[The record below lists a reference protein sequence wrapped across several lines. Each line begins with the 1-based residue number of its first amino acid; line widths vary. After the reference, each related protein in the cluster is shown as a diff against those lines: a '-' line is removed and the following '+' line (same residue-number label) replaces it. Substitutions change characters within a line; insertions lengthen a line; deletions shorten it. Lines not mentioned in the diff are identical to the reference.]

1 MTGQDQPATRS
12 TIIGIALASALVP
25 LNSTMVAVALPKL
38 ARAFGIGR
46 GRAGVLITVYL
57 AAMLIGQ
64 PLAGRVSDAVGNKR
78 LVVISLVGFA
88 ACSTGAALSPSFAW
102 LVTARGLQA
111 VFASALAPSV
121 QSMLRSVTP
130 PSHQGHTFG
139 ILGSVI
145 GVGAAA
151 GPIVGGALSGAFG
164 WKAIF
169 LANLPVVAVTLLVLS
184 RVKIPRTDARK
195 TAIRR
200 ADCDASAVDMG
211 ARGKD
216 LRAPSYLAALATQAL
231 SNLAQ
236 YSLLLIAPIV
246 LDQRNWGPGATGLAL
261 SALTVGLIVM
271 GPSGGR
277 SGDLSGR
284 RRAVTTGLSVAALGT
299 ATLLPFGIDIS
310 PTVLIVALAM
320 FGIGL
325 GYASPSITAAGLEAV
340 SQERTGSAA
349 GLLSASRYVG
359 SIVASLLLSLYV
371 ADDGTGGR
379 RMFVAAA
386 LALIFAI
393 AASRRLS
400 GRAVSGAPA
409 VLA

>member
-1 MTGQDQPATRS
+1 MTEADQPATRS

-78 LVVISLVGFA
+78 LVVLSLVGFA

-121 QSMLRSVTP
+121 QSMLRAVTP
-130 PSHQGHTFG
+130 ASRQGHTFG

-169 LANLPVVAVTLLVLS
+169 LANLPVVAVILLVLS

-195 TAIRR
+195 PAIGR
-200 ADCDASAVDMG
+200 ADSNVSAVATGATG
-211 ARGKD
+211 ARRTD

-246 LDQRNWGPGATGLAL
+246 LDQRNWGRARRG
-261 SALTVGLIVM
+261 SH
-271 GPSGGR
+271 SRRSR
-277 SGDLSGR
+277 SG
-284 RRAVTTGLSVAALGT
+284 
-299 ATLLPFGIDIS
+299 
-310 PTVLIVALAM
+310 
-320 FGIGL
+320 
-325 GYASPSITAAGLEAV
+325 
-340 SQERTGSAA
+340 
-349 GLLSASRYVG
+349 
-359 SIVASLLLSLYV
+359 
-371 ADDGTGGR
+371 
-379 RMFVAAA
+379 
-386 LALIFAI
+386 
-393 AASRRLS
+393 
-400 GRAVSGAPA
+400 
-409 VLA
+409 